1 MTNPDDYIGIQL
13 KINNS
18 AMNNII
24 KSILLVGLLIFSACE
39 SLEEINIDPTRPTD
53 VDIHLML
60 PEAISQTFFNQ
71 GTNPARV
78 AGIIMQQFRGF
89 DAQQVAYTDY
99 VLPDVTFNNYW
110 RTGLYAGSL
119 RSAQLILDKANA
131 QNAPHYA
138 GIAKIL
144 LAVGYG
150 DATSYFGDIPY
161 TEALQGLNNLK
172 PAYDTQ
178 EQIYT
183 TVQSLLDQAIS
194 DLSQEGGPISP
205 EGDDLIFGGVTDN
218 WIATANALKA
228 RYLMQ
233 TIKRNPGAA
242 STILD
247 LIQNKSFLNNDDLD
261 EPSFEW
267 GNAQTDNNP
276 LAKFGIDR
284 PNTLII
290 DERFSDLL
298 VAKEDPRLNNYAKP
312 EFDKDG
318 NIIYYQYFGDSN
330 LYWAQNNAIV
340 PLISMEELKFIE
352 AELQLMNGDEAAA
365 KTAMVAGITESML
378 RLGDLSFDMSGAL
391 VGVGLDY
398 IATVEANFDTAN
410 DKKAVVMEEAYT
422 SYYGHAFHQ
431 SWANY
436 RRTGY
441 PNLTPSPNGNNGLNP
456 GGGIPQRYIYPIS
469 ESETNADN
477 LNAAIS
483 RQGGALMNVAL
494 WAFQ

>member
-1 MTNPDDYIGIQL
+1 MTNPGDYIGIQL

-78 AGIIMQQFRGF
+78 AGIIMQQLRGF

-99 VLPDVTFNNYW
+99 GLPDVTFNNYW

-131 QNAPHYA
+131 ADAPHYA

-150 DATSYFGDIPY
+150 DATSYFGDIPL
-161 TEALQGLNNLK
+161 TEALQGIDNLK

-178 EQIYT
+178 EQVYAS
-183 TVQSLLDQAIS
+183 VQSLLDAAII
-194 DLSQEGGPISP
+194 DLSGEAGPIAP
-205 EGDDLIFGGVTDN
+205 EEDDLIFGGSATN

-233 TIKRNPGAA
+233 TIKRNPGVA

-247 LIQNKSFLNNDDLD
+247 LVQNKSFLSGGT
-261 EPSFEW
+261 EPSFTW

-276 LAKFGIDR
+276 LAKFGVDR

-290 DERFSDLL
+290 DGYFSALLAEKNDPRFEAFMIPE
-298 VAKEDPRLNNYAKP
+298 VGEDPNTPQDVDTL
-312 EFDKDG
+312 
-318 NIIYYQYFGDSN
+318 YYQYYGDSR
-330 LYWAQNNAIV
+330 LHFAQNSSTI
-340 PLISMEELKFIE
+340 PLVSKEEMSFIE
-352 AELQLMNGDEAAA
+352 AELLLMNGDEAGAKAA
-365 KTAMVAGITESML
+365 MSVGINANMG
-378 RLGDLSFDMSGAL
+378 RI
-391 VGVGLDY
+391 GVDGGTY
-398 IATVEANFDTAN
+398 IAAAEEAYDAAGNN
-410 DKKAVVMEEAYT
+410 DGKLEVIINEAYT
-422 SYYGHAFHQ
+422 SYYGHAFNQ
-431 SWANY
+431 TWANY

-441 PNLTPSPNGNNGLNP
+441 PNLTPSPNGDTGLNP
-456 GGGIPQRYIYPIS
+456 GGEIPKRYIYPIS

-477 LNAAIS
+477 LQIAID
-483 RQGGALMNVAL
+483 RQGGALMNIAL